1 MVATLGE
8 RPKPW
13 KTKSWFVS
21 EYNFAKEARRGAKYP
36 KKVRVHD
43 ITLRDGEQ
51 QAGIVIRKDEKLRV
65 AQALNEAGVDRIEA
79 GMPAIS
85 KEEAEAVAAITH
97 EGFDS
102 KIFAF
107 ARCAKSDVDLG
118 LKADVDG
125 LVMEVPSS
133 DHIIK
138 YAYGWP
144 EQKAIDL
151 SVEATS
157 YAHEHGLYV
166 TFFTIDS
173 SRASFKS
180 CWRLVNAVATMGHM
194 DSLTVVDTF
203 GVCTPQGFS
212 TLVRN
217 LRQRVRK
224 PLEVHCH
231 NDFGLAVANT
241 IAGVGEG
248 AEVIHTTVNAIGERC
263 GNASLEQSVMALK
276 LLYGVESNVRLGRL
290 RGLSKLVE
298 QVSGQKVPVNAPIV
312 GENVFKTE
320 SGIITGWWSRV
331 EPANMPLEIFPFV
344 PDLVG
349 QEPIGILLGKK
360 SGRDSIQ
367 YMAKQLGL
375 TIPES
380 AVDEI
385 LQKVKVT
392 AETKKCTLTRDEF
405 LQLVVA
411 TVPEAQSTK

>member
-1 MVATLGE
+1 M
-8 RPKPW
+8 
-13 KTKSWFVS
+13 TKSWFVS
-21 EYNFAKEARRGAKYP
+21 QYNFGREARRGIKYP

-65 AQALNEAGVDRIEA
+65 ARALNEAGVDRIEA

-85 KEEAEAVAAITH
+85 KEDAEAVTAIAH
-97 EGFDS
+97 DGLNS
-102 KIFAF
+102 KTFAF

-180 CWRLVNAVATMGHM
+180 CWRLVNAVATKGHM

-203 GVCTPQGFS
+203 GVCSPQGFS
-212 TLVRN
+212 SLVRN
-217 LRQRVRK
+217 LRKRVKK

-263 GNASLEQSVMALK
+263 GNASLEQSVMALR
-276 LLYGVESNVRLGRL
+276 LLYGVESNIRLEKL

-298 QVSGQKVPVNAPIV
+298 QVSGQRVPVNAPIV

-320 SGIITGWWSRV
+320 SGIITGWWSRL

-344 PDLVG
+344 PELVG
-349 QEPIGILLGKK
+349 HEPIGILLGKK

-367 YMAKQLGL
+367 YMAKRLGL

-385 LQKVKVT
+385 LRKVKVT
-392 AETKKCTLTRDEF
+392 AEANKRVLTRDEF

-411 TVPEAQSTK
+411 SAPQAQLTK

>member
-1 MVATLGE
+1 M
-8 RPKPW
+8 
-13 KTKSWFVS
+13 SH
-21 EYNFAKEARRGAKYP
+21 YNFGKEARRGLRYP
-36 KKVRVHD
+36 KKVLIHD

-51 QAGIVIRKDEKLRV
+51 QAGIVIRKDEKVRV
-65 AQALNEAGVDRIEA
+65 ARALSEAGVDRIEA
-79 GMPAIS
+79 GMPAVS
-85 KEEAEAVAAITH
+85 KEDAEAVKAIAH
-97 EGFDS
+97 EGLNS
-102 KIFAF
+102 KIFSF

-151 SVEATS
+151 SVEATN

-180 CWRLVNAVATMGHM
+180 CWKLVNSVATKGHM

-203 GVCTPQGFS
+203 GVCSPEGFAL
-212 TLVRN
+212 LVRN
-217 LRQRVRK
+217 LRDRIKK

-231 NDFGLAVANT
+231 NDFGFAVANT

-248 AEVIHTTVNAIGERC
+248 AEVIHTTVNGIGERC
-263 GNASLEQSVMALK
+263 GNASLEQTVMALR
-276 LLYGVESNVRLGRL
+276 LLYGVKSNLKFEKL
-290 RGLSKLVE
+290 RTLSKLVE
-298 QVSGQKVPVNAPIV
+298 QVSGQKVPLNAPIV

-320 SGIITGWWSRV
+320 SGIITGWWSRL

-344 PDLVG
+344 PELVG
-349 QEPIGILLGKK
+349 HEPIGIMLGKK
-360 SGRDSIQ
+360 SGRDSIL
-367 YMAKQLGL
+367 YMAKRLGL
-375 TIPES
+375 TIPEP

-385 LQKVKVT
+385 LQKVKVV
-392 AETKKCTLTRDEF
+392 AEENKRVLTHDEF
-405 LQLVVA
+405 LQLVRI
-411 TVPEAQSTK
+411 TIPDKKLTK

>member
-1 MVATLGE
+1 MSNARLWRTA
-8 RPKPW
+8 R
-13 KTKSWFVS
+13 WFVS
-21 EYNFAKEARRGAKYP
+21 HYNFSNEARRGLRFP
-36 KKVRVHD
+36 KRVQVHD

-51 QAGIVIRKDEKLRV
+51 QAGIVMRKDEKVRV
-65 AQALNEAGVDRIEA
+65 ARVLSEAGADRIEA
-79 GMPAIS
+79 GMPAVS
-85 KEEAEAVAAITH
+85 KEDAEAVKAIAH
-97 EGFDS
+97 EGLSS
-102 KIFAF
+102 KIFSF

-173 SRASFKS
+173 SRASFNSFWK
-180 CWRLVNAVATMGHM
+180 LVNSVAAKGHM

-203 GVCTPQGFS
+203 GVCSPQGFAD
-212 TLVRN
+212 LVRTVKK
-217 LRQRVRK
+217 RVRK

-241 IAGVGEG
+241 IAGVSEG
-248 AEVIHTTVNAIGERC
+248 AEVIHTTVNGLGERM

-276 LLYGVESNVRLGRL
+276 LLYGVESRIKLDKL
-290 RGLSKLVE
+290 RGLSKL
-298 QVSGQKVPVNAPIV
+298 
-312 GENVFKTE
+312 
-320 SGIITGWWSRV
+320 
-331 EPANMPLEIFPFV
+331 EPRNMPLEMIPFV
-344 PDLVG
+344 PELVG
-349 QEPIGILLGKK
+349 HQPLGILLGKK
-360 SGRDSIQ
+360 SGRDSIY
-367 YMAKQLGL
+367 YMAKKLGL

-380 AVDEI
+380 AVDGI
-385 LQKVKVT
+385 LEKVKTT
-392 AETKKCTLTRDEF
+392 AEENKRVITQEEF
-405 LQLVVA
+405 LQIVK
-411 TVPEAQSTK
+411 EST